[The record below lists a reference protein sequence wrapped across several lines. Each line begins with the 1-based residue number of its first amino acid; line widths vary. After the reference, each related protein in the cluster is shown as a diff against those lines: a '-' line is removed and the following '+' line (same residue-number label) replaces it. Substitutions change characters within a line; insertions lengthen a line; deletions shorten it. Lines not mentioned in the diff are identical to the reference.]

1 MKKRQATNSP
11 VRYVEVDEQSLDLE
25 VKVNSEKIRRTT
37 FNTASKVQVVTLN
50 KTVMKEKPPSYIN

>member
-37 FNTASKVQVVTLN
+37 LNTASKVQVVTLN

>member
-37 FNTASKVQVVTLN
+37 LNTASKVQVVTLN
-50 KTVMKEKPPSYIN
+50 KTVVKEKPPSYIN

>member
-37 FNTASKVQVVTLN
+37 LNTASKVQVVTLN
-50 KTVMKEKPPSYIN
+50 KTVLKEKPPSYIN